1 MYLPI
6 SLLSNIL
13 QLKIKPFYRGC
24 FLDTGWY
31 WVDPT
36 LGASGDAIKVWCNMT
51 AGSTCIYPTDGT
63 KMVTAHKTTHLTFI
77 LFLVNVII
85 KIYSIWSMQLKI
97 FLRYWS
103 GFAKKDRID
112 LYFFQSPLSHRVKE
126 QGQGGQSF
134 SGLPSG
140 FMIEYPNEIQLN
152 ILRLFSGRA
161 SQTFTYYCR
170 NSLAWFDEMYQDK
183 KRAIVLEGA
192 DKSEHRTKDLQNV
205 IDGCKVGTVM

>member
-1 MYLPI
+1 M
-6 SLLSNIL
+6 
-13 QLKIKPFYRGC
+13 
-24 FLDTGWY
+24 
-31 WVDPT
+31 
-36 LGASGDAIKVWCNMT
+36 
-51 AGSTCIYPTDGT
+51 
-63 KMVTAHKTTHLTFI
+63 
-77 LFLVNVII
+77 
-85 KIYSIWSMQLKI
+85 
-97 FLRYWS
+97 
-103 GFAKKDRID
+103 KKRIE
-112 LYFFQSPLSHRVKE
+112 LICTFFQSPLSHRVKE

-205 IDGCKVGTVM
+205 IDGCKVGTIM